1 MSGAE
6 TGQGGARGGRL
17 PAAVDQAMQRLN
29 TSVDV
34 DRELWR
40 EDIQG
45 SMAHARG
52 LSRAGVI
59 SEEEAAQLVSGLER
73 VAREI
78 ERGEMKWDPEKE
90 DVHMNI
96 EARLIEICGPVG
108 GKLHTG
114 RSRNDQVATDLR
126 LWTRA
131 RVREALAA
139 LDALALAII
148 ERAEAELETLMPAY
162 THLQRAQPSRLS
174 HHLMAWQ
181 EMLWR
186 DRGRLE
192 DALERLNESPLGA
205 GAVAGSGFPLDREG
219 VAAELG
225 FERPMKNS
233 IDATASRDFLME
245 VASALAI
252 LGVHLSRIGEEI
264 VLWSS
269 QEFGFL
275 TLSDAFSTSSSMM
288 PQKKNPDVGELVRGR
303 AARLVGSATTLLVLE
318 KALPFGYGRDLQED
332 KRPIFDAVDSA
343 LCSLA
348 GADAARSRRRRSM
361 PIACAPR
368 SMAVICAPRI
378 SPISSCSRGCP
389 SARLTTSWGNWCV
402 TPSSAACSWASC
414 RRTCC
419 RRRTRRLPATRS
431 RPCWTLHRRWSVAIC
446 PAVPPSAASP
456 RRSAKRAAA
465 GARRASPAARS
476 AAAPG
481 ISTQYGARP
490 AGRRRRC
497 AT

>member
-6 TGQGGARGGRL
+6 KGQGGARGGRL
-17 PAAVDQAMQRLN
+17 PARVDQAMQRLN

-45 SMAHARG
+45 SKAHARG
-52 LSRAGVI
+52 LLRAGVI
-59 SEEEAAQLVSGLER
+59 TEEEAEQLVSGLDR
-73 VAREI
+73 VAQEI

-90 DVHMNI
+90 DVHMNV

-131 RVREALAA
+131 RVREALDA
-139 LDALALAII
+139 LDALALAIV
-148 ERAEAELETLMPAY
+148 ERAESELETLMPAY

-174 HHLMAWQ
+174 HHLMAWEQ
-181 EMLWR
+181 MLWR
-186 DRGRLE
+186 DRGRLA

-225 FERPMKNS
+225 FERPMQNS

-245 VASALAI
+245 VVAALAI
-252 LGVHLSRIGEEI
+252 LGVHLSRIGEELVI
-264 VLWSS
+264 WSS

-303 AARLVGSATTLLVLE
+303 AARMIGSATTLLVLE

-332 KRPIFDAVDSA
+332 KRPLFDAVDSA
-343 LCSLA
+343 LCSL
-348 GADAARSRRRRSM
+348 GALTGAIATARFNSDRMRAALDGGHLCATDLADFLVQQGLPFRQAHHVVGQLVREAEQRGVQLGELPADVLAAAHASLSGAALASVLDPAQAVERRDLPGGPAKRRVAEA
-361 PIACAPR
+361 IGEA
-368 SMAVICAPRI
+368 
-378 SPISSCSRGCP
+378 
-389 SARLTTSWGNWCV
+389 
-402 TPSSAACSWASC
+402 
-414 RRTCC
+414 
-419 RRRTRRLPATRS
+419 RTRWRS
-431 RPCWTLHRRWSVAIC
+431 QS
-446 PAVPPSAASP
+446 
-456 RRSAKRAAA
+456 
-465 GARRASPAARS
+465 
-476 AAAPG
+476 
-481 ISTQYGARP
+481 Q
-490 AGRRRRC
+490 GRG
-497 AT
+497 